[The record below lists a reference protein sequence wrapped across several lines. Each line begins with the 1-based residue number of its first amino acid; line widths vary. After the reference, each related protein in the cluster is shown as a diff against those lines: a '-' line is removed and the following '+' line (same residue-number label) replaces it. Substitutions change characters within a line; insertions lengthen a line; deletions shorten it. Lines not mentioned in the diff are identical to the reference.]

1 MKDERVLAYCN
12 LFGVLGAIPQ
22 LLRLDPEAAALV
34 GGKTISIGF
43 SVKGGPVG
51 TLCFADGS
59 AEMRRGCDRCSIKL
73 YFPSPAA
80 FNAMIDGKGNP
91 IPVSGFWHLGFLLGP
106 FTKLT
111 DRLSAYLRPTEAA
124 LADTTFFTRSTVL
137 MLHVIAGAI
146 AEVGNED
153 KVGRFSASNI
163 VDGDI
168 RLAIAGAGEAAAVG
182 LRAEQHHL
190 TALHD
195 DPGRG
200 MSEMTFD
207 SLATARALFDGKIN
221 AVAAV
226 GEGKVRI
233 CGMISQVDNVN
244 RILDRVAVYL
254 G

>member
-1 MKDERVLAYCN
+1 MRKDERVLAYCN

-22 LLRLDPEAAALV
+22 LLRINPDAAALV
-34 GGKTISIGF
+34 AGKQMSVGF
-43 SVKGGPVG
+43 SVKDGPAG
-51 TLCFADGS
+51 TLSFSAGG
-59 AEMRRGCDRCSIKL
+59 AEMRRGCDGCRIKL

-80 FNAMIDGKGNP
+80 FNAMIDGKGSP

-106 FTKLT
+106 FTRLT
-111 DRLSAYLRPTEAA
+111 DRLSVYLRPEKRA
-124 LADTTFFTRSTVL
+124 LDDPTFFSRSTLL

-153 KVGRFSASNI
+153 KIGRFSASNI

-168 RLAIAGAGEAAAVG
+168 RLAIAGEAAVG
-182 LRAEQHHL
+182 IRAENHRL
-190 TALHD
+190 TALHT
-195 DPGRG
+195 DPGPG

-207 SLATARALFDGKIN
+207 SLSTARALFDGDIN

-226 GEGKVRI
+226 GEGSVRI
-233 CGMISQVDNVN
+233 SGMISQIDNLN